1 MYDKIECAKRLKHLR
16 MIKGKTQ
23 HEVAKEMG
31 ISVDT
36 IRKLEQAKRIP
47 SIITVDRLREYYKTS
62 SDYIISGITAGQ
74 DGFLCKDK
82 QEIVEAV
89 VECVKKL
96 IV

>member
-16 MIKGKTQ
+16 TIRGKTQ

-31 ISVDT
+31 ISVET
-36 IRKLEQAKRIP
+36 IRKLEQGKRIP
-47 SIITVDRLREYYKTS
+47 SIVTVDRLREYYKTS
-62 SDYIISGITAGQ
+62 SDYIISGITEEQ
-74 DGFLCKDK
+74 DGLLSRDK